1 MVRLK
6 KSLTALSALTLTVAA
21 LSACGGKND
30 ANANAAASDSSS
42 NSPSSSASSS
52 PSAPSSSA
60 EPVQFSFYFTGSQN
74 VKDLWDTLIPMFE
87 KQNDKV
93 KVKEVYIPSG
103 AGAEP
108 TYDRIL
114 AAKKAGKGS
123 GDIDLYEDGINVV
136 AQGTKDDVW
145 AALDTSGIPNLANI
159 DPKTMTDVSN
169 MAVPYRSS
177 AVVLAYD
184 SAKVTAPPKT
194 LDELLN
200 WIKQNPGKFA
210 YNDPSTGGSGS
221 SFVTT
226 VLYDGLPEDDIHN
239 SDPAVM
245 AKWDAG
251 FSKLKELNKFV
262 YGKGIYPKKNQGTLD
277 LLANGEVEIIPAWS
291 DMVLQQLGE
300 KLLPDTVKMQQ
311 ITPGFNGGPT
321 YLMVNKLSDKQDA
334 VKQFLNFVLSPE
346 AQEVIVTKM
355 NGFPGIELSNM
366 SQAMQDKFKG
376 VSEGFRTF
384 NIGDL
389 GTEINKRW
397 QSDVAAQ

>member
-21 LSACGGKND
+21 LSACGSNND
-30 ANANAAASDSSS
+30 ANANAAASGSSS
-42 NSPSSSASSS
+42 DSPSSSS
-52 PSAPSSSA
+52 SAPSSSA

-184 SAKVTAPPKT
+184 SAKVSAPPKT
-194 LDELLN
+194 LDELLD
-200 WIKQNPGKFA
+200 WIKQNPGQFA

-226 VLYDGLPEDDIHN
+226 VLYDGLSEDDIHN

-251 FSKLKELNKFV
+251 FNKLKELNKFV

-334 VKQFLNFVLSPE
+334 VKQFLDFVLSPE

>member
-6 KSLTALSALTLTVAA
+6 KSLTALSALALTTAV
-21 LSACGGKND
+21 LSACGGKNENGASPAD
-30 ANANAAASDSSS
+30 AATPADSSSAAAS
-42 NSPSSSASSS
+42 PS
-52 PSAPSSSA
+52 PSAK
-60 EPVQFSFYFTGSQN
+60 PVEFSFYFTGSQN

-136 AQGTKDDVW
+136 SQGTKDDVW
-145 AALDTSGIPNLANI
+145 AALDTTGIPNLANI

-184 SAKVTAPPKT
+184 SAKVATPPKT
-194 LDELLN
+194 LSELLD
-200 WIKQNPGKFA
+200 WIKNNPGKFA

-251 FSKLKELNKFV
+251 FNKLKDLGKYV

-321 YLMVNKLSDKQDA
+321 YLMVNKLSDKKDA
-334 VKQFLNFVLSPE
+334 INQFLNFVLSPE

-355 NGFPGIELSNM
+355 NGFPGIQLSNM

>member
-6 KSLTALSALTLTVAA
+6 KSLTALSALALTAA
-21 LSACGGKND
+21 VLSACGSKNENG
-30 ANANAAASDSSS
+30 ASPAAAATPSAAAS
-42 NSPSSSASSS
+42 PA
-52 PSAPSSSA
+52 PSAK
-60 EPVQFSFYFTGSQN
+60 PVEFSFYFTGSQN

-87 KQNDKV
+87 KQNDMV

-136 AQGTKDDVW
+136 SQGTKDDVW
-145 AALDTSGIPNLANI
+145 AALDTTGVPNLANI
-159 DPKTMTDVSN
+159 DPKTMSDVSN

-184 SAKVTAPPKT
+184 SSKVAAPPKT
-194 LDELLN
+194 LSELLD
-200 WIKQNPGKFA
+200 WIQKNPGKFA

-251 FSKLKELNKFV
+251 FNKLKDLGKFV

-321 YLMVNKLSDKQDA
+321 YLMVNKLSDKKDA
-334 VKQFLNFVLSPE
+334 VNQFLNFVLSPE
-346 AQEVIVTKM
+346 AQEVIVNKM
-355 NGFPGIELSNM
+355 NGFPGIQLSNM